1 VQLRSP
7 MPKRLHPARVSAA
20 VAAGDP
26 PASAQYAHDDAWHDA
41 QNIWLAKWSVRLLPE
56 GPQRRRQWT
65 KRKEEHA
72 RLVAASSKVAALT
85 KKRVYAR
92 GKPKPPVVHE
102 AVLAGPPRDKR
113 PLPLSQPA
121 YELAM
126 GKYAIARDSRR
137 KLPRRSKEED
147 AGRKA
152 SERALT
158 AQLAATSLEGSAE
171 AEKRLRS
178 ERERSQ
184 RRRDEQQRTALNFYE
199 ARLRERRRVEQL
211 ALLKA
216 NPGSRTCRAWK
227 PGQTASPCVRTCKPV
242 TVVQPRIR
250 QRTVTQRVGSCQL
263 SCTLIESLFSYDCT
277 F

>member
-1 VQLRSP
+1 MGYAVSIDKSYFFMYKYGMINRITTVHVDQVSKLISPLSAPRDRPTKVGFLRVQLRSP

-126 GKYAIARDSRR
+126 GKYAIA
-137 KLPRRSKEED
+137 
-147 AGRKA
+147 
-152 SERALT
+152 T
-158 AQLAATSLEGSAE
+158 QLYL
-171 AEKRLRS
+171 
-178 ERERSQ
+178 
-184 RRRDEQQRTALNFYE
+184 D
-199 ARLRERRRVEQL
+199 RV
-211 ALLKA
+211 
-216 NPGSRTCRAWK
+216 T
-227 PGQTASPCVRTCKPV
+227 
-242 TVVQPRIR
+242 I
-250 QRTVTQRVGSCQL
+250 
-263 SCTLIESLFSYDCT
+263 LI
-277 F
+277 